1 MKWIKTYLFLGR
13 LCWHNLLNIFCFLKA
28 MTGWDYHSGWS
39 HPVYDG
45 FVVCDEH
52 VETLMDAWQVSC
64 LKYVGL
70 ILSKIFFIWKK
81 KCLKCNLIVFCFLRW
96 LTKNK
101 NNVNER
107 SERNVFTI
115 TGEDWSEVCSSENA
129 YKQNTSEMLLK
140 TISLQSLT
148 VLKVKSV

>member
-1 MKWIKTYLFLGR
+1 MPIELKYYYLVIFFLNLSVGLNKVARRLGIDCAPGKTDCFIKYVRTFP
-13 LCWHNLLNIFCFLKA
+13 WFIFNIFCFLKA

-70 ILSKIFFIWKK
+70 ILSKIFFI
-81 KCLKCNLIVFCFLRW
+81 
-96 LTKNK
+96 
-101 NNVNER
+101 
-107 SERNVFTI
+107 
-115 TGEDWSEVCSSENA
+115 
-129 YKQNTSEMLLK
+129 
-140 TISLQSLT
+140 
-148 VLKVKSV
+148 

>member
-1 MKWIKTYLFLGR
+1 MPIELKYYYLVIFFLNLSVGLNKVARRLGIDCAPGKTDCFIKYVRTFLSFIF
-13 LCWHNLLNIFCFLKA
+13 NIFCFLQA

-70 ILSKIFFIWKK
+70 ILSKIFFI
-81 KCLKCNLIVFCFLRW
+81 
-96 LTKNK
+96 
-101 NNVNER
+101 
-107 SERNVFTI
+107 
-115 TGEDWSEVCSSENA
+115 
-129 YKQNTSEMLLK
+129 
-140 TISLQSLT
+140 
-148 VLKVKSV
+148 